1 MFRAHSF
8 LAVSLGVLRGVGA
21 SHASLTR
28 LLEDVSSLQQKRG
41 TFNRHQPAFYP
52 FHALMKGF
60 KSFSRAYKRL

>member
-28 LLEDVSSLQQKRG
+28 LLEDVSKPTTEAR
-41 TFNRHQPAFYP
+41 NV
-52 FHALMKGF
+52 
-60 KSFSRAYKRL
+60 